1 MCSWWMS
8 WTCVTVYV
16 QLVDELVALLKTGC
30 STDLPDYLQLS
41 RVFSAVYDVL
51 YAYTKGD
58 SRKNELYF
66 AEHYMFFQEQLF
78 MPVKRTTIIF
88 LLNNICSYL
97 FFLFEF

>member
-1 MCSWWMS
+1 M
-8 WTCVTVYV
+8 TCVTVYV

-30 STDLPDYLQLS
+30 STDLPDYLQVS

-66 AEHYMFFQEQLF
+66 AKHYVFFQEQLF
-78 MPVKRTTIIF
+78 IPVK
-88 LLNNICSYL
+88 
-97 FFLFEF
+97 